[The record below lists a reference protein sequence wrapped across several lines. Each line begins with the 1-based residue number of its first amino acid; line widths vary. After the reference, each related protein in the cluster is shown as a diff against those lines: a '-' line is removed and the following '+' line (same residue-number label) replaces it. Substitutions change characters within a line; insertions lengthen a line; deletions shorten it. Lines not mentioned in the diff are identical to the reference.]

1 MRLGDGIDQRAG
13 LDLLRAHRVVVS
25 IETGKTVKHC
35 FLCGVSRAE
44 VKHGFPVQAAFDRN
58 VCWLKIKD

>member
-1 MRLGDGIDQRAG
+1 
-13 LDLLRAHRVVVS
+13 VVVS